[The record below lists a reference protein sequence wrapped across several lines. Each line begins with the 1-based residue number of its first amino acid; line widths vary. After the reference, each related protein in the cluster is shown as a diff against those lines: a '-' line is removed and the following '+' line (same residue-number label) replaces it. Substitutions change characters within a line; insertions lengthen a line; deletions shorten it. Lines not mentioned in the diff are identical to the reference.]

1 MSNTKTDRQSL
12 NRGDRGQLVV
22 FGLGKEEFGVD
33 IHSVREIVRL
43 PEVTP
48 VPRSPEYATGICNLR
63 GSVLPVIDTRCRFG
77 MDTVEPT
84 DQTRM
89 LVIESA
95 GTATGIIVDRMKEVL
110 RLHDSVIENTPGVCR
125 GVDEEFLSG
134 VVSLDKG
141 KRLIMAL
148 NLEQVI
154 DIEISEDY
162 EGSIITESTAESRLA
177 EEIVKEEQLVSFQV
191 GPEEYGIDIKAVKEI
206 LRVTEITE
214 VPNVP
219 DFVKGLF
226 FVRNRL
232 IPVVDLRRL
241 LGMEGMAAQYIENI
255 DAMKADHEK
264 WVWELES
271 AIKTGGTFVGETD
284 PGRCKLGSWIT
295 SFRTASQEIQNIIK
309 EIRGPH
315 ALLHRLAK
323 SLLKLAKTS
332 KDEALAGFKGKIRP
346 LLEKDLYLL
355 DNLKNAI
362 KDNIHEDQRFLVVDD
377 GVFTVGY
384 LVDHVNEVMRIP
396 ESIINE
402 TPSIAKTVKNEI
414 RGVAKMDEG
423 KRLILIMEE
432 GAILSGRDNE
442 ALAEIA
448 TNHATAAKAAKS
460 VEEEGMAAGEAER
473 KKFAEQNLEEEQVVT
488 FFLDKEEYGLRIM
501 EVKEINRLDG
511 ITDIPRAPSFIDGV
525 TNLRGNVVPVLNLR
539 TLFSM
544 EARESDDASR
554 IIIVEIEGCQIGMLV
569 DKVNEVMRLS
579 KSNIDKTPAI
589 IKGDNQFMDG
599 ICRLNQGNRMI
610 SILNIEH
617 LLDSNELADFSAM
630 DPQAAK
636 PSPPK
641 KSRPK
646 MKAERKIEPEPK
658 LEPKSKPKSNS
669 EPEKGGKKKMKI
681 AE

>member
-162 EGSIITESTAESRLA
+162 EGSIITESTAESRRA
-177 EEIVKEEQLVSFQV
+177 DETVKEEQLVSFQV

-241 LGMEGMAAQYIENI
+241 LGMEGMATQYIENI
-255 DAMKADHEK
+255 DAMKEEHEK

-271 AIKTGGTFVGETD
+271 AINTGGTFVGETD
-284 PGRCKLGSWIT
+284 SRLCKLGSWIT
-295 SFRTASQEIQNIIK
+295 GFRTASQEIQNIIK

-332 KDEALAGFKGKIRP
+332 KDEALAEFKGKDP
-346 LLEKDLYLL
+346 
-355 DNLKNAI
+355 AA
-362 KDNIHEDQRFLVVDD
+362 
-377 GVFTVGY
+377 
-384 LVDHVNEVMRIP
+384 P
-396 ESIINE
+396 
-402 TPSIAKTVKNEI
+402 
-414 RGVAKMDEG
+414 G
-423 KRLILIMEE
+423 KRS
-432 GAILSGRDNE
+432 LS
-442 ALAEIA
+442 
-448 TNHATAAKAAKS
+448 
-460 VEEEGMAAGEAER
+460 
-473 KKFAEQNLEEEQVVT
+473 
-488 FFLDKEEYGLRIM
+488 
-501 EVKEINRLDG
+501 
-511 ITDIPRAPSFIDGV
+511 
-525 TNLRGNVVPVLNLR
+525 
-539 TLFSM
+539 
-544 EARESDDASR
+544 SR
-554 IIIVEIEGCQIGMLV
+554 
-569 DKVNEVMRLS
+569 
-579 KSNIDKTPAI
+579 
-589 IKGDNQFMDG
+589 
-599 ICRLNQGNRMI
+599 
-610 SILNIEH
+610 
-617 LLDSNELADFSAM
+617 
-630 DPQAAK
+630 
-636 PSPPK
+636 
-641 KSRPK
+641 
-646 MKAERKIEPEPK
+646 
-658 LEPKSKPKSNS
+658 
-669 EPEKGGKKKMKI
+669 
-681 AE
+681 